1 MALDEKI
8 ISYTENPSREL
19 LSVASRTN
27 IALNELDF
35 HLLAF
40 STQYRLEN
48 AEWVKIAEK
57 DLVLFEKDEMFLK
70 EDLQIKQEYKIEI
83 FHQTSQDKTAN
94 AIKLIANK
102 NLTKIVAQINFN
114 ELKHHEKLAFE
125 LLQNIYKK
133 MLKLKFLIGIRIFDF
148 KKELIRICNEHK
160 KNALNKTLQ
169 INVAKGIEP
178 IQSQDEAL
186 VLLYKE
192 KAKDYTIDE
201 KRSGIIVVD
210 ENEVVLRYN
219 KFKQGKEGKD
229 LNLHTLKVIDANQN
243 KIKFNYSSLAFKAV
257 EYEDYTEYLA
267 LKKGYVIEDQ
277 DKFDIGTLLEFNN
290 KVDFKNIGIIRA
302 GLDKNVKINIR
313 FISDMQDAVNSGVG
327 IECEELNITGSVG
340 SNTNLKATRMRIEGT
355 THTKSKIY
363 AKEAYIKTH
372 RGFVQAEKLNIDL
385 LEGGNVKA
393 KEVRIK
399 KSLGGVIEADRIYIE
414 QLESNNSC
422 VFYNNVIIERFE
434 GENNKFHIKIKKMD
448 KDYDQ
453 ELLKIKNEIL
463 SLNHKISKLKQYIL
477 LNKNNVLDI
486 EKKVLELKNQGQNI
500 PNQYEKFLKNFSIQ
514 NANLNK
520 LQNQEKELLAYRK
533 KIHDELLVLEEDL
546 FKAKFINKSG
556 KWSDMNEIRFSL
568 LEPKEDVFY
577 SSSTKENAKFIALKK
592 IIQNNQEYIEIDKKL
607 DYEEKDIEWL
617 LPSKE

>member
-40 STQYRLEN
+40 STQYCLEN
-48 AEWVKIAEK
+48 TEWIKIAEK
-57 DLVLFEKDEMFLK
+57 DLTLFEKDEVFLK

-83 FHQTSQDKTAN
+83 FHQTRQDKTAN

-114 ELKHHEKLAFE
+114 ELKYHEKLAFE
-125 LLQNIYKK
+125 LLQIIYKK

-160 KNALNKTLQ
+160 KNTLNKTLQ
-169 INVAKGIEP
+169 INVAKGVEP

-201 KRSGIIVVD
+201 KRSGIIAVD

-243 KIKFNYSSLAFKAV
+243 KIKFNCSSLAFKTV

-267 LKKGYVIEDQ
+267 LKKGYVVEDQ
-277 DKFDIGTLLEFNN
+277 DKFDIANLLEFNN

-302 GLDKNVKINIR
+302 GLDKNVKINIK

-340 SNTNLKATRMRIEGT
+340 SNTNLKATRMRVEGT

-372 RGFVQAEKLNIDL
+372 RGFAQADKLNIDL
-385 LEGGNVKA
+385 LEGGNIKA

-422 VFYNNVIIERFE
+422 VFYNNVVIERF
-434 GENNKFHIKIKKMD
+434 
-448 KDYDQ
+448 
-453 ELLKIKNEIL
+453 
-463 SLNHKISKLKQYIL
+463 
-477 LNKNNVLDI
+477 
-486 EKKVLELKNQGQNI
+486 
-500 PNQYEKFLKNFSIQ
+500 
-514 NANLNK
+514 
-520 LQNQEKELLAYRK
+520 
-533 KIHDELLVLEEDL
+533 
-546 FKAKFINKSG
+546 
-556 KWSDMNEIRFSL
+556 
-568 LEPKEDVFY
+568 
-577 SSSTKENAKFIALKK
+577 
-592 IIQNNQEYIEIDKKL
+592 
-607 DYEEKDIEWL
+607 
-617 LPSKE
+617 

>member
-48 AEWVKIAEK
+48 TEWIKIAEK
-57 DLVLFEKDEMFLK
+57 DLTLFEKDEVFLK

-83 FHQTSQDKTAN
+83 FHQTRQDKTAN

-114 ELKHHEKLAFE
+114 ELKYHEKLAFE

-160 KNALNKTLQ
+160 KNTLNKTLQ
-169 INVAKGIEP
+169 INVAKGVEP

-201 KRSGIIVVD
+201 KRSGIIAVD

-243 KIKFNYSSLAFKAV
+243 KIKFNCSSLAFKAV

-267 LKKGYVIEDQ
+267 LKKGYVVEDQ
-277 DKFDIGTLLEFNN
+277 DKFDIANLLEFNN

-302 GLDKNVKINIR
+302 GLDKNVKINIK

-340 SNTNLKATRMRIEGT
+340 SNTNLKATRMRVEGT

-372 RGFVQAEKLNIDL
+372 RGFAQADKLNIDL
-385 LEGGNVKA
+385 LEGGNIKA

-422 VFYNNVIIERFE
+422 VFYNNVVIERFE
-434 GENNKFHIKIKKMD
+434 GENNKFHTKIEKMD

-453 ELLKIKNEIL
+453 ELLKIKNEIS
-463 SLNHKISKLKQYIL
+463 SLHHKISKLKQYIL
-477 LNKNNVLDI
+477 SNKNNVLDI

-500 PNQYEKFLKNFSIQ
+500 PSQYEKFLKNFSIQ

-520 LQNQEKELLAYRK
+520 LQNQEKELLEYRK
-533 KIHDELLVLEEDL
+533 KIHDELLALEEDL

-568 LEPKEDVFY
+568 LEPKEDIFY
-577 SSSTKENAKFIALKK
+577 SSSTKESAKFIALKK

>member
-40 STQYRLEN
+40 STQYCLEN
-48 AEWVKIAEK
+48 TEWIKISEK
-57 DLVLFEKDEMFLK
+57 DLTLFEKDEVFLK

-83 FHQTSQDKTAN
+83 FHQTRQDKTAN

-114 ELKHHEKLAFE
+114 ELKYHEKLTFE
-125 LLQNIYKK
+125 LLQIIYKK

-160 KNALNKTLQ
+160 KNTLNKTLQ
-169 INVAKGIEP
+169 INVAKGVEP

-201 KRSGIIVVD
+201 KRSGIIAVD

-243 KIKFNYSSLAFKAV
+243 KIKFNCSSLAFKTV

-267 LKKGYVIEDQ
+267 LKKGYVVEDQ
-277 DKFDIGTLLEFNN
+277 DKFDIANLLEFNN

-302 GLDKNVKINIR
+302 GLDKNVKINIK

-340 SNTNLKATRMRIEGT
+340 SNTNLKATRMRVEGT

-372 RGFVQAEKLNIDL
+372 RGFAQADKLNIDL
-385 LEGGNVKA
+385 LEGGNIKA

-422 VFYNNVIIERFE
+422 VFYNNVVIECFE
-434 GENNKFHIKIKKMD
+434 GENNKFHTKIKKMD

-453 ELLKIKNEIL
+453 ELLKIKNEIS
-463 SLNHKISKLKQYIL
+463 SLHHKISKLKQYIL
-477 LNKNNVLDI
+477 SNKNNVLDI

-500 PNQYEKFLKNFSIQ
+500 PSQYEKFLKNFSIQ

-520 LQNQEKELLAYRK
+520 LQNQEKELLEYRK
-533 KIHDELLVLEEDL
+533 KIHDELLALEEDL

-568 LEPKEDVFY
+568 LEPKEDIFY
-577 SSSTKENAKFIALKK
+577 SSSTKESAKFIALKK

>member
-40 STQYRLEN
+40 STQYCLEN
-48 AEWVKIAEK
+48 TEWIKIAEK
-57 DLVLFEKDEMFLK
+57 DLTLFEKDEVFLK

-83 FHQTSQDKTAN
+83 FHQTRQDKTAN

-114 ELKHHEKLAFE
+114 ELKYHEKLTFE
-125 LLQNIYKK
+125 LLQIIYKK

-160 KNALNKTLQ
+160 KNTLNKTLQ
-169 INVAKGIEP
+169 INVVKGVEP

-201 KRSGIIVVD
+201 KRSGIIAVD

-243 KIKFNYSSLAFKAV
+243 KIKFNCSSLAFKTV

-267 LKKGYVIEDQ
+267 LKKGYVVEDQ
-277 DKFDIGTLLEFNN
+277 DKFDIANLLEFNN

-302 GLDKNVKINIR
+302 GLDKNVKINIK

-340 SNTNLKATRMRIEGT
+340 SNTNLKATRMRVEGT

-372 RGFVQAEKLNIDL
+372 RGFAQADKLNIDL
-385 LEGGNVKA
+385 LEGGNIKA

-422 VFYNNVIIERFE
+422 VFYNNVVIERFE
-434 GENNKFHIKIKKMD
+434 GENNKFHTKIKKMD

-453 ELLKIKNEIL
+453 ELLKIKNEIS
-463 SLNHKISKLKQYIL
+463 SLHHKISKLKQYIL
-477 LNKNNVLDI
+477 SNKNNVLDI

-500 PNQYEKFLKNFSIQ
+500 PSQYEKFLKNFSIQ

-520 LQNQEKELLAYRK
+520 LQNQEKELLEYRK
-533 KIHDELLVLEEDL
+533 KIHDELLALEEDL

-568 LEPKEDVFY
+568 LEPKEDIFY
-577 SSSTKENAKFIALKK
+577 SSSTKESAKFIALKK

>member
-8 ISYTENPSREL
+8 ISYTENPSHEL

-40 STQYRLEN
+40 STQYRLEST
-48 AEWVKIAEK
+48 EWVKIAEK
-57 DLVLFEKDEMFLK
+57 DLILFEKDEVFLK

-83 FHQTSQDKTAN
+83 FHHTSQDKTAN

-102 NLTKIVAQINFN
+102 NLTKIIAQIDFSKLN
-114 ELKHHEKLAFE
+114 HHDKLALE

-133 MLKLKFLIGIRIFDF
+133 MLKLKFLIGIRTFDF
-148 KKELIRICNEHK
+148 KKELVHICNEHK
-160 KNALNKTLQ
+160 KNPLNKILQ

-186 VLLYKE
+186 ILLYKE
-192 KAKDYTIDE
+192 KTKDYTIDE
-201 KRSGIIVVD
+201 KRSGIIAVD
-210 ENEVVLRYN
+210 ENEAVLKHN
-219 KFKQGKEGKD
+219 KFRQGKEGRD
-229 LNLHTLKVIDANQN
+229 LNLHTLKVIDANKN
-243 KIKFNYSSLAFKAV
+243 KVNFTCSSAFKAV
-257 EYEDYTEYLA
+257 EHEDYTEYLA
-267 LKKGYVIEDQ
+267 LKKGYVIENQ
-277 DKFDIGTLLEFNN
+277 NKFDIATLLEFNN
-290 KVDFKNIGIIRA
+290 KVDFKNIGVIRA
-302 GLDKNVKINIR
+302 GLDKNVKINIK

-327 IECEELNITGSVG
+327 IECEELNIAGSVG
-340 SNTNLKATRMRIEGT
+340 SNTNLKAARMRVEGT
-355 THTKSKIY
+355 THTKAKIY
-363 AKEAYIKTH
+363 AQEAYIKTH
-372 RGFVQAEKLNIDL
+372 RGFAQAEKLNIDL

-399 KSLGGVIEADRIYIE
+399 KSLGGTIEADKIFIE

-422 VFYNNVIIERFE
+422 IFYNNVVIERLE
-434 GENNKFHIKIKKMD
+434 GENNKFHIQIKTLD
-448 KDYDQ
+448 KDYNQ
-453 ELLKIKNEIL
+453 ELLKIKNEIS
-463 SLNHKISKLKQYIL
+463 SLHHKINKLKQYIL
-477 LNKNNVLDI
+477 SNKNNVLDI
-486 EKKVLELKNQGQNI
+486 EKKVLELENQGQNI
-500 PNQYEKFLKNFSIQ
+500 SSQYKKFLKDFSIQ

-533 KIHDELLVLEEDL
+533 KIHEELLVLEEDL

-568 LEPKEDVFY
+568 LEPKGDVFY

-592 IIQNNQEYIEIDKKL
+592 IIQNNQEYIEIDKKAN
-607 DYEEKDIEWL
+607 YEEKDIEWL

>member
-48 AEWVKIAEK
+48 TEWIKIAEK
-57 DLVLFEKDEMFLK
+57 DLTLFEKDEVFLK

-83 FHQTSQDKTAN
+83 FHQTRQDKTAN

-114 ELKHHEKLAFE
+114 ELKYHEKLAFE
-125 LLQNIYKK
+125 LLQIIYKK

-148 KKELIRICNEHK
+148 KKELIRICNKHK
-160 KNALNKTLQ
+160 KNTLNKTLQ
-169 INVAKGIEP
+169 INVAKGVEP

-201 KRSGIIVVD
+201 KRSGIIAVD

-243 KIKFNYSSLAFKAV
+243 KIKFNCSSLAFKTV

-267 LKKGYVIEDQ
+267 LKKGYVVEDQ
-277 DKFDIGTLLEFNN
+277 DKFDIANLLEFNN
-290 KVDFKNIGIIRA
+290 KVDFKIIGIIRA
-302 GLDKNVKINIR
+302 GLDKNVKINIK

-340 SNTNLKATRMRIEGT
+340 SNTNLKATRMRVEGT

-372 RGFVQAEKLNIDL
+372 RGFAQADKLNIDL
-385 LEGGNVKA
+385 LEGGNIKA

-422 VFYNNVIIERFE
+422 VFYNNVVIEHFE
-434 GENNKFHIKIKKMD
+434 GENNKFHTKIKKMD

-453 ELLKIKNEIL
+453 ELLKIKNEIS
-463 SLNHKISKLKQYIL
+463 SLHHKISKLKQYIL
-477 LNKNNVLDI
+477 SNKNNVLDI

-500 PNQYEKFLKNFSIQ
+500 PSQYEKFLKNFSIQ

-520 LQNQEKELLAYRK
+520 LQNQEKELLEYRK
-533 KIHDELLVLEEDL
+533 KIHDELLALEEDL

-568 LEPKEDVFY
+568 LEPKEDIFY
-577 SSSTKENAKFIALKK
+577 SSSTKESAKFIALKK

>member
-40 STQYRLEN
+40 STQYCLEN
-48 AEWVKIAEK
+48 TEWIKIAEK
-57 DLVLFEKDEMFLK
+57 DLTLFEKDEVFLK

-83 FHQTSQDKTAN
+83 FHQTRQDKTAN

-114 ELKHHEKLAFE
+114 ELKYHEKLTFE
-125 LLQNIYKK
+125 LLQIIYKK

-160 KNALNKTLQ
+160 KNTLNKTLQ
-169 INVAKGIEP
+169 INVAKGVEP

-201 KRSGIIVVD
+201 KRSGIIAVD

-243 KIKFNYSSLAFKAV
+243 KIKFNCSSLAFKTV

-267 LKKGYVIEDQ
+267 LKKGYVVEDQ
-277 DKFDIGTLLEFNN
+277 DKFDIANLLEFNN

-302 GLDKNVKINIR
+302 GLDKNVKINIK
-313 FISDMQDAVNSGVG
+313 FISDMQDAVNSGVE

-340 SNTNLKATRMRIEGT
+340 SNTNLKATRMRVEGT

-372 RGFVQAEKLNIDL
+372 RGFAQADKLNIDL
-385 LEGGNVKA
+385 LEGGNIKA

-422 VFYNNVIIERFE
+422 VFYNNVVIERFE
-434 GENNKFHIKIKKMD
+434 GKNNKFHTKIKKMD

-453 ELLKIKNEIL
+453 ELLKIKNEIS
-463 SLNHKISKLKQYIL
+463 SLHHKISKLKQYIL
-477 LNKNNVLDI
+477 SNKNNVLDI

-500 PNQYEKFLKNFSIQ
+500 PSQYEKFLKNFSIQ

-520 LQNQEKELLAYRK
+520 LQNQEKELLEYRK
-533 KIHDELLVLEEDL
+533 KIHDELLALEEDL

-568 LEPKEDVFY
+568 LEPKEDIFY
-577 SSSTKENAKFIALKK
+577 SSSTKESAKFIALKK

>member
-1 MALDEKI
+1 
-8 ISYTENPSREL
+8 
-19 LSVASRTN
+19 
-27 IALNELDF
+27 
-35 HLLAF
+35 
-40 STQYRLEN
+40 
-48 AEWVKIAEK
+48 
-57 DLVLFEKDEMFLK
+57 
-70 EDLQIKQEYKIEI
+70 
-83 FHQTSQDKTAN
+83 
-94 AIKLIANK
+94 
-102 NLTKIVAQINFN
+102 
-114 ELKHHEKLAFE
+114 
-125 LLQNIYKK
+125 
-133 MLKLKFLIGIRIFDF
+133 DF

-160 KNALNKTLQ
+160 KNTLNKTLQ
-169 INVAKGIEP
+169 INVAKGVEP

-201 KRSGIIVVD
+201 KRSGIIAVD

-243 KIKFNYSSLAFKAV
+243 KIKFNCSSLAFKAV

-267 LKKGYVIEDQ
+267 LKKGYVVEDQ
-277 DKFDIGTLLEFNN
+277 DKFDIANLLEFNN

-302 GLDKNVKINIR
+302 GLDKNVKINIK

-340 SNTNLKATRMRIEGT
+340 SNTNLKATRMRVEGT

-372 RGFVQAEKLNIDL
+372 RGFAQADKLNIDL
-385 LEGGNVKA
+385 LEGGNIKA

-422 VFYNNVIIERFE
+422 VFYNNVVIERFE
-434 GENNKFHIKIKKMD
+434 GENNKFHTKIKKMD

-453 ELLKIKNEIL
+453 ELLKIKNEIS
-463 SLNHKISKLKQYIL
+463 SLHHKISKLKQYIL
-477 LNKNNVLDI
+477 SNKNNVLDI

-500 PNQYEKFLKNFSIQ
+500 PSQYEKFLKNFSIQ

-520 LQNQEKELLAYRK
+520 LQNQEKELLECRK
-533 KIHDELLVLEEDL
+533 KIHDELLALEEDL

-568 LEPKEDVFY
+568 LEPKEDIFY
-577 SSSTKENAKFIALKK
+577 SSSTKESTKFIALKK